1 MQIMVYNRDKGI
13 IIVKFSLTFMNDE
26 ERNTYSILLGVI
38 LLILVPT
45 IILGFLGLGFLEYL
59 AAIFIILI
67 IGLLFFG
74 YDSFLK

>member
-1 MQIMVYNRDKGI
+1 MAYNEDKRINI
-13 IIVKFSLTFMNDE
+13 INFYFGFIIFMKEE

-38 LLILVPT
+38 LLIIAPT

-67 IGLLFFG
+67 IGLIFFG

>member
-1 MQIMVYNRDKGI
+1 MQIMAYNRDKGI
-13 IIVKFSLTFMNDE
+13 IVNLSLTFMKEE

-38 LLILVPT
+38 LLIIAPT

-67 IGLLFFG
+67 IGLIFFG
-74 YDSFLK
+74 YNSFLK